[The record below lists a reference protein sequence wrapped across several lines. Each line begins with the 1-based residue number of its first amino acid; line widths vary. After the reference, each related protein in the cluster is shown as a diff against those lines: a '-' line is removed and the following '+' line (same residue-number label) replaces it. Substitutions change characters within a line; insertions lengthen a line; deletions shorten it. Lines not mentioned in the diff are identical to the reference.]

1 MRILNIMLAERRGG
15 VETMSLRYHAALKAS
30 GVSVLS
36 MGHPHGVLG
45 EALMRGELPGDE
57 FRPVHALF
65 NHDPFA
71 AARIRA
77 AAREFQPDLVLTHG
91 NRATGICLLPFLGT
105 AARTVQVI
113 HNFRLKGQ
121 IERVRAAI
129 CVSASVTQSVRDR
142 HPGLPVYELANFGP
156 LGVRPVKPAPQG
168 VVTLGVLGR
177 HHVNKGFDVMLRAFA
192 LLRQRG
198 LDLSL
203 RIGGDGPERGALERL
218 ARELGVTD
226 RVEFVGWV
234 DAPADFMHGL
244 DLFVLPSRV
253 EPFGLVVAESM
264 AAGAPIIATGID
276 GPEEILLGGQ
286 LGGLCAPDNPQA
298 LADAI
303 AAALSDWP
311 ATSRRAEAAQDYA
324 LGHFSLEAGRERLIS
339 TLDAILTESR

>member
-1 MRILNIMLAERRGG
+1 MRILNIMLAQVRGG

-36 MGHPHGVLG
+36 MGHPQGVLG
-45 EALMRGELPGDE
+45 EALMRAESPGDE

-77 AAREFQPDLVLTHG
+77 AARDFQPDLVLTHG
-91 NRATGICLLPFLGT
+91 NRPTGICLLPFLGT

-113 HNFRLKGQ
+113 HNFRHKGQ
-121 IERVRAAI
+121 IERTRAAI
-129 CVSASVTQSVRDR
+129 CVSASVAQSVRAR
-142 HPGLPVYELANFGP
+142 HPDLPVYELANFGP
-156 LGVRPVKPAPQG
+156 LAARPVKAAPQG

-198 LDLSL
+198 LELKL
-203 RIGGDGPERGALERL
+203 RIGGDGPERGALKRL
-218 ARELGVTD
+218 AGELVVAD
-226 RVEFVGWV
+226 RVEFTGWV
-234 DAPADFMHGL
+234 DAPADFLHGL
-244 DLFVLPSRV
+244 DLFALPSRV

-264 AAGAPIIATGID
+264 AAGVPIVATDID
-276 GPEEILLGGQ
+276 GPKEILRDGQ
-286 LGGLCAPDNPQA
+286 LGSLCAPDDPGA

-303 AAALSDWP
+303 AAALADWP
-311 ATSRRAEAAQDYA
+311 ATLERAKAAQAYA
-324 LGHFSLEAGRERLIS
+324 LSHFSLEAGRERLMA
-339 TLDAILTESR
+339 TLDAILAKSG